1 MKTRYLN
8 VTVNPDRHGKLRA
21 RFRKVGAKA
30 VYMRTLPDQPG
41 FDAEYKALTNG
52 EVVSGNRVI
61 PRSVNDLVAR
71 YYRSADFA
79 AKGGDDDKT
88 RRRRLI
94 ESFRIEYGNDLV
106 EDFGF
111 EHIETILIKR
121 SKKYEDARGRLV
133 GGEVAATNLR
143 KQLTRLFAY
152 AKKLKWIASN
162 PVEEAD
168 KVGKL
173 RLEGYH
179 TWSEAEIAQYQK
191 RHPIGTKA
199 RLALEIIL
207 WTGMRRGDARM
218 FGPKHIVRKKINFR
232 ASKNQMD
239 LWLTIATDLRRAID
253 AMPSVGINTYLVSE
267 LGKPYSKGGFG
278 LKMREWCDEAG
289 LPQCSAH
296 GLRKAIAR
304 RMAESS
310 ATQQEMK
317 AVGGWKHDEEV
328 AVYSAAAAQ
337 EGLADSGMAR
347 VVDRFSSDNLPNRL
361 DKENG
366 QD

>member
-1 MKTRYLN
+1 MKTRFDN
-8 VTVNPDRHGKLRA
+8 VTVIPDRHGKLRA
-21 RFRKVGAKA
+21 VYRKHGKTT
-30 VYMRTLPDQPG
+30 YLKTLPDQPG
-41 FDAEYKALTNG
+41 FEAELAAAVKG
-52 EVVSGNRVI
+52 RVIEVKRAI
-61 PRSVNDLVAR
+61 PRSVNDLVTR
-71 YYRSADFA
+71 YYKSADFA
-79 AKGGDDDKT
+79 AKGGDDDKL

-94 ESFRIEYGNDLV
+94 ESFRGQFGNDLV
-106 EDFGF
+106 ADFSF
-111 EHIETILIKR
+111 EHIEAILIAR
-121 SKKYEDARGRLV
+121 SKKQLDSRGRLV

-152 AKKLKWIASN
+152 AKKLKWITGN

-173 RLEGYH
+173 RLDGYH
-179 TWSEAEIAQYQK
+179 TWTEEEIAKYQQ

-207 WTGMRRGDARM
+207 WTGKRRGDARL
-218 FGPKHIVRKKINFR
+218 FGPKHIVRKKINFK

-239 LWLTIATDLRRAID
+239 LWLPIAPDLQRAID
-253 AMPSVGINTYLVSE
+253 AVKSVGMNTYLITE
-267 LGKPYSKGGFG
+267 FGKPFSKGGFG
-278 LKMREWCDEAG
+278 VKMRQWCDEAG

-317 AVGGWKHDEEV
+317 AVGGWKNDEEV
-328 AVYSAAAAQ
+328 AIYSAAAAQ
-337 EGLADSGMAR
+337 EGLADTGIAR
-347 VVDRFSSDNLPNRL
+347 IVGKFSS
-361 DKENG
+361 KEE
-366 QD
+366 QSDA